1 MTIFEHDFVY
11 ADLRRLVLNTLS
23 GAFDERIEK
32 TERRELKRVE
42 CEVIDDD
49 NGIKLL
55 TED

>member
-1 MTIFEHDFVY
+1 MTISEHDSVY
-11 ADLRRLVLNTLS
+11 ADLRHLTLNILS
-23 GAFDERIEK
+23 EAFDVRIEK